1 MEKTYDVF
9 ISYSRKDYLDA
20 KKQVIPGNVVSQIK
34 ELLTKEGISFWFDE
48 EGIYSGQSFTTKI
61 VSSIEASRIF
71 LFLSTENSNKSRWTC
86 KEIATADELGM
97 HIIPVRID
105 ETPYSR
111 QVLFRIADLDY
122 VEYYANPEEAK
133 QDIVHAIK
141 TYLQE
146 QSQLAA
152 GAQEPTPVVAQSAKP
167 IHRPTAPI
175 EKSDDQKRKMLRIL
189 LPSLAG
195 LLVVM
200 LAAWW
205 FWPKGQP
212 VTESEGKRGQ
222 EVINTDTLQQEQPE
236 VKELPIPVPSQP
248 KQPAKP
254 KAQADTARVKQVL
267 EQYARSIVEKDFDAL
282 DTLYAPQLERFQDAT
297 NLSREKVIEKHESYE
312 QAFSA
317 VIRSA
322 DYRWETLKVIPL
334 ANGRTDVECVQ
345 DFRIQR
351 TANSRKPNYY
361 VLEQHFVLDR
371 DYRIVSVFDIHQS
384 QKFVRN

>member
-1 MEKTYDVF
+1 M
-9 ISYSRKDYLDA
+9 
-20 KKQVIPGNVVSQIK
+20 PGNVVSQIK
-34 ELLTKEGISFWFDE
+34 ELLTNEGISFWFDE

-141 TYLQE
+141 TYLRE

-152 GAQEPTPVVAQSAKP
+152 GAQEPTPVVEQSAKP
-167 IHRPTAPI
+167 IHRPTPPI
-175 EKSDDQKRKMLRIL
+175 ENSDDQKRKMLRIL
-189 LPSLAG
+189 LPSLVG
-195 LLVVM
+195 LLVVI

-205 FWPKGQP
+205 FWPKGQLATKTNDSGKLE
-212 VTESEGKRGQ
+212 VT
-222 EVINTDTLQQEQPE
+222 NTDTLQQAQPE
-236 VKELPIPVPSQP
+236 VEELPIPDSPQSQQ
-248 KQPAKP
+248 QPIKP
-254 KAQADTARVKQVL
+254 KMQRDTARVKQVL
-267 EQYARSIVEKDFDAL
+267 EQYARSIVEKDFEAL
-282 DTLYAPQLERFQDAT
+282 DTLYAPQLERFQEAS
-297 NLSREKVIEKHESYE
+297 NMSREKVIESHQNYE
-312 QAFSA
+312 QKFSA

-322 DYRWETLKVIPL
+322 TYRWETLKIIPL

-345 DFRIQR
+345 DFRLQR

-371 DYRIVSVFDIHQS
+371 DYRIVSVFDIHRS
-384 QKFVRN
+384 SRVSKN